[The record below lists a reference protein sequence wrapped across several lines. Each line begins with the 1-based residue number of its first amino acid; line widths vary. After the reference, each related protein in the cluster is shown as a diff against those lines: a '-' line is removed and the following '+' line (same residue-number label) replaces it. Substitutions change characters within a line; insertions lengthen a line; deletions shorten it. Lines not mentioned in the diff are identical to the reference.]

1 MCAEIGKPDMRIY
14 AGSLRHKVNMDKYK
28 LKKHKFVLQG
38 STNGNSV
45 YIDFLSGPAIFKPDD
60 KIGLTQLYQIK

>member
-1 MCAEIGKPDMRIY
+1 MRIY